1 MPATDSPEII
11 VARWLKQNRYEET
24 LASFL
29 GEAGLTED
37 AGLSSNDAL
46 TLEQILEEKRLYDQ
60 SLQYEKRGEPT
71 HQSWTSPAPS
81 IPQILDVPQSS
92 NILHV
97 AVDQLDSSD
106 QVLSITMADRRLMQ
120 TDPSSPVDDFEHVL
134 TQDSPIL
141 SWISVPGPDAV
152 QWIGTTMSGRVFL
165 YTPND
170 RSPSVSRIDHK
181 RYCVKATLDTSNP
194 NQWLLATIGWDSK
207 LNIYHITAS
216 TNSHGLAYISNLEEP
231 SSSLDLQTIPE
242 DILWITNPTPTTSHH
257 DPNHSSSGSSSGS
270 ILLLTRRDSS
280 LLHYYLPTRPAP
292 TLLGVQ
298 NLAPHAI
305 SWTIFTP
312 SSISIC
318 PTDPTLLAVATS
330 SLPHM
335 KLILIRI
342 RIPSNDSSNNSE
354 KPAENQQNVTSN
366 DGNSFAYDPRAALAK
381 ANADEAAIVHHVSTL
396 APQTPYSTP
405 KVVWRPDGSGVWVNG
420 DDGCVR
426 GIERATGKVVATL
439 KGGHEA
445 ATKIRTL
452 WAGYV
457 DVSGK
462 RQEWVISGGFD
473 RRVVVWKI
481 GKDE

>member
-1 MPATDSPEII
+1 
-11 VARWLKQNRYEET
+11 
-24 LASFL
+24 
-29 GEAGLTED
+29 
-37 AGLSSNDAL
+37 
-46 TLEQILEEKRLYDQ
+46 
-60 SLQYEKRGEPT
+60 
-71 HQSWTSPAPS
+71 
-81 IPQILDVPQSS
+81 
-92 NILHV
+92 
-97 AVDQLDSSD
+97 
-106 QVLSITMADRRLMQ
+106 
-120 TDPSSPVDDFEHVL
+120 
-134 TQDSPIL
+134 
-141 SWISVPGPDAV
+141 
-152 QWIGTTMSGRVFL
+152 
-165 YTPND
+165 
-170 RSPSVSRIDHK
+170 
-181 RYCVKATLDTSNP
+181 
-194 NQWLLATIGWDSK
+194 
-207 LNIYHITAS
+207 
-216 TNSHGLAYISNLEEP
+216 
-231 SSSLDLQTIPE
+231 
-242 DILWITNPTPTTSHH
+242 
-257 DPNHSSSGSSSGS
+257 
-270 ILLLTRRDSS
+270 
-280 LLHYYLPTRPAP
+280 
-292 TLLGVQ
+292 
-298 NLAPHAI
+298 
-305 SWTIFTP
+305 
-312 SSISIC
+312 
-318 PTDPTLLAVATS
+318 
-330 SLPHM
+330 M

-426 GIERATGKVVATL
+426 GIERAMGKVVATL